1 MLGVYNSL
9 ILISNGMLF
18 CGFWWKWPRGRS
30 CPLQQKRILSKWLNL
45 VNWLWILLVFW
56 IWVITMSQN
65 YCKAP
70 WDCAEFKALCRSKK
84 TQSEIFHKRMKITFK
99 INSKALDETCNC
111 ENPPASSLHC
121 KASMEDLFG
130 DRTCYFLHNNNP
142 KHTMHNAS
150 VAQVHLI
157 SASEP
162 YCIRT

>member
-1 MLGVYNSL
+1 
-9 ILISNGMLF
+9 
-18 CGFWWKWPRGRS
+18 
-30 CPLQQKRILSKWLNL
+30 
-45 VNWLWILLVFW
+45 
-56 IWVITMSQN
+56 
-65 YCKAP
+65 
-70 WDCAEFKALCRSKK
+70 
-84 TQSEIFHKRMKITFK
+84 MKIIFK

-130 DRTCYFLHNNNP
+130 DRTCNFLHNNNP

-162 YCIRT
+162 YCIRTQCQAFRMASAHWLITGCNLFTCSERHSVQLAKLTLGFPQRTDCSLTIKYFHIKVWEFPCSPHDAHKLISVI